1 MSATA
6 TPPISV
12 VMSTFNSGP
21 YLAPAI
27 ESILG
32 QTWRDFEFII
42 VDDGSTDGTRERVAA
57 YATRDPR
64 ICALPNEGNRGVPY
78 TKGRLHTLARA
89 PWIAQMDHDDVSRPE
104 RLARLLAAARA
115 APQAVF
121 ISSLRDI
128 LEPDGRIQPGPRGVC
143 FERDLLAWFNMFYN
157 RIGPDA
163 ALMYRASALREIG
176 GYDPA
181 CRYAEDRDV
190 MRRLLRLGPCVI
202 VRRALYLWRRTPGSM
217 TSRVNTL
224 HSPDGVRMTTEEI
237 ALGCGAT
244 LTTEETIRLRDF
256 WFRSSDPATTDW
268 PAVQR
273 QLLHL
278 AAAFRPPAGARCTL
292 ARRRRSIA
300 LVWLMHAA
308 RALARHDL
316 RLARQH
322 GGRAREAAGAG
333 WPLTVLRFAFE
344 CACVRG
350 KVHRLA

>member
-163 ALMYRASALREIG
+163 ALMYRASALRE
-176 GYDPA
+176 
-181 CRYAEDRDV
+181 
-190 MRRLLRLGPCVI
+190 MLT
-202 VRRALYLWRRTPGSM
+202 LY
-217 TSRVNTL
+217 
-224 HSPDGVRMTTEEI
+224 
-237 ALGCGAT
+237 
-244 LTTEETIRLRDF
+244 
-256 WFRSSDPATTDW
+256 SDEFD
-268 PAVQR
+268 
-273 QLLHL
+273 
-278 AAAFRPPAGARCTL
+278 AGARRQIEGVKAVAAQPVVRRIPVPGPISFGRGLEITL
-292 ARRRRSIA
+292 TCDDGAFEGTGAFLLGAVMQHFFARYVS
-300 LVWLMHAA
+300 VNSFT
-308 RALARHDL
+308 
-316 RLARQH
+316 
-322 GGRAREAAGAG
+322 E
-333 WPLTVLRFAFE
+333 TVLRTLERNEVARWP
-344 CACVRG
+344 AQLG
-350 KVHRLA
+350 KRQTL